1 MEIGMIAAAAMFLQL
16 AAQCGTPLLF
26 GTLGGIL
33 GEKAGNLNLGVEGMM
48 MMGAVTGYYVAAVSG
63 HPLLA
68 ALAGGLAGAVGA
80 YLYAIIT
87 VTFQGNQTVTGLT
100 LTIFGSGIANYIGK
114 DCTSMTLPASVRE
127 FYAPISIPGLSKIP
141 LVGKMLFEQSNFV
154 MFGIVLAILIWIYFN
169 KTRAG
174 LNVRMVG
181 ENPGAADACG
191 INVNLV
197 KYLHLLA
204 GGFLCGLGGTYLSVV
219 YITRWQNDLV
229 AGLGWIAVALVI
241 FAIWNPIRAIF
252 GGYLFGALRSIGL
265 VLQNTQMVL
274 LGYEIKLDPQLLD
287 MLPYLMT
294 ILVLVLM
301 GVQKKKEYQPPGW
314 LSRSYYREER

>member
-1 MEIGMIAAAAMFLQL
+1 METGFIVAAAMFLQL

-48 MMGAVTGYYVAAVSG
+48 MMGAVTGYYVAAVTG
-63 HPLLA
+63 HPVLA
-68 ALAGGLAGAVGA
+68 AFAGGLAGMVGA
-80 YLYAIIT
+80 LLYAIIT

-100 LTIFGSGIANYIGK
+100 LTIFGCGISNYVGK
-114 DCTSMTLPASVRE
+114 ECTSMTLPASVRE
-127 FYAPISIPGLSKIP
+127 FYAPIVVPGLSKIP
-141 LVGKMLFEQSNFV
+141 LIGKMIFEQSSFV
-154 MFGIVLAILIWIYFN
+154 ILAIVLALLIWIYLN
-169 KTRAG
+169 KTRIG

-181 ENPGAADACG
+181 ENPSAADACG
-191 INVNLV
+191 INVNLY
-197 KYLHLLA
+197 KYAHILA

-241 FAIWNPIRAIF
+241 FAIWNPVRAIF

-265 VLQNTQMVL
+265 VLQNTQMAL
-274 LGYEIKLDPQLLD
+274 FGHEIKLDPQLLD
-287 MLPYLMT
+287 MLPYIMT
-294 ILVLVLM
+294 IIVLVLI
-301 GVQKKKEYQPPGW
+301 GIQKKKEYQPPGW
-314 LSRSYYREER
+314 LSRSYYREDR

>member
-1 MEIGMIAAAAMFLQL
+1 MDTGFLVAAAMFLQL

-48 MMGAVTGYYVAAVSG
+48 MMGAVTGYYVAAVTG
-63 HPLLA
+63 HPILA
-68 ALAGGLAGAVGA
+68 AFAGGLAGAVGA
-80 YLYAIIT
+80 LLYAIIT

-100 LTIFGSGIANYIGK
+100 LTIFGIGISNYVGK
-114 DCTSMTLPASVRE
+114 ECTSMTLPASVRE
-127 FYAPISIPGLSKIP
+127 FYAPIVVPGLSKIP
-141 LVGKMLFEQSNFV
+141 LIGKMIFEQSSFV
-154 MFGIVLAILIWIYFN
+154 ALAIVLAVLIWIYLN
-169 KTRAG
+169 KTRIG

-181 ENPGAADACG
+181 ENPSAADACG
-191 INVNLV
+191 INVNLY
-197 KYLHLLA
+197 KYTHILA

-241 FAIWNPIRAIF
+241 FAIWNPVRAIF

-265 VLQNTQMVL
+265 VLQNTQMTL
-274 LGYEIKLDPQLLD
+274 FGYEIKLDPQLLD
-287 MLPYLMT
+287 MLPYIMT
-294 ILVLVLM
+294 IIVLVLI
-301 GVQKKKEYQPPGW
+301 GIQKKKEYQPPGW
-314 LSRSYYREER
+314 LSRSYYREDR